1 MNTQHEQTDRILLV
15 DDEESLRL
23 TFEMLLKRAGYESVT
38 GVSSFDEAID
48 VVKQEDF
55 DLIISDI
62 VLQGA
67 SGIDLLRQIKEMG
80 HTCPVV
86 MITGYPNIE
95 TAAEAV
101 RLGAFDYVPKPV
113 KKDELLKVVALA
125 LEKQELQKEKNRFE
139 EHQEKNRYLQETIL
153 RSVREIIITVDTHLR
168 IADMNDMARDWARSF
183 LPEIGIGISLPTLS
197 SRLGRALL
205 NDAEEVLKHQKVLK
219 CIVLNGRSLMAALAL

>member
-1 MNTQHEQTDRILLV
+1 MDTQHEQTDRILIV

-23 TFEMLLKRAGYESVT
+23 TFEMLLKRAGYGSVT
-38 GVSSFDEAID
+38 GVSSFDEAIAA
-48 VVKQEDF
+48 VEQGEF

-80 HTCPVV
+80 KICPVV

-113 KKDELLKVVALA
+113 KKDELLKIVALA

-139 EHQEKNRYLQETIL
+139 AATGKKPLSAGDNPTFCP
-153 RSVREIIITVDTHLR
+153 
-168 IADMNDMARDWARSF
+168 RDNYY
-183 LPEIGIGISLPTLS
+183 G
-197 SRLGRALL
+197 
-205 NDAEEVLKHQKVLK
+205 
-219 CIVLNGRSLMAALAL
+219 

>member
-38 GVSSFDEAID
+38 GVSSFKEAVATIE
-48 VVKQEDF
+48 QNNF

-62 VLQGA
+62 VLPGA
-67 SGIDLLRQIKEMG
+67 SGIDLLRHVKESG
-80 HTCPVV
+80 RTCPVV

-113 KKDELLKVVALA
+113 KKDELLKIVALA
-125 LEKQELQKEKNRFE
+125 LEKYELQKEKVRFE
-139 EHQEKNRYLQETIL
+139 AQQEKNRYLQETIL

-168 IADMNDMARDWARSF
+168 IADMNDMAYDWTRSF
-183 LPEIGIGISLPTLS
+183 LPEIAIGVSLPTLTS
-197 SRLGRALL
+197 KICRTLL
-205 NDAEEVLKHQKVLK
+205 SDAEEVL
-219 CIVLNGRSLMAALAL
+219 